1 MHCSD
6 AAEDERI
13 LECTDARWE
22 TVRKYSA
29 EWAVLDGRER
39 ERAEELM
46 KRNDRS
52 LDDGSWIPRVM
63 LHVFTHKQRVEQAKR
78 QAASGK
84 TGGKNIP
91 FKKEDKVTCSR

>member
-39 ERAEELM
+39 ERGEELM

-52 LDDGSWIPRVM
+52 LDDGYHESCYTF
-63 LHVFTHKQRVEQAKR
+63 LHTSNV
-78 QAASGK
+78 
-84 TGGKNIP
+84 
-91 FKKEDKVTCSR
+91 